1 MFIEYPKMLFLDGD
15 PSKQWLLAYTAEQE
29 DLIRADGY
37 RVVGEPAPQD
47 APKRRGR
54 PRKESSEG

>member
-15 PSKQWLLAYTAEQE
+15 PSKKWLLAYTAEQE
-29 DLIRADGY
+29 ELIRADGY
-37 RVVGEPAPQD
+37 RVVGEPAQQD

-54 PRKESSEG
+54 PRKDHSEE